1 MNLTGVIMSSQYNLT
16 SNEKNVLIALEN
28 LNDASPSELAE
39 RSEMK
44 METAMQAVFLLEE
57 KGLAQVEETIT
68 EIFELSDEG
77 KKYAEE
83 GLPERQIINSISEP
97 VAMDELK
104 KKFNP
109 AVVGIATGWLRRK
122 GWAGIEKGMIVP
134 TGNAEIGADEQV
146 LAVFAGEERTFD
158 ELGADQNIVN
168 DLIKRKLVVKSENKQ
183 RKLIITP
190 EGEELVA
197 AGIVIEEE
205 LAQITSE
212 LLKSGEWKSK
222 KFRPYNIHTAPKPIY
237 GAKIH
242 PYQRLIDQMRRIFLD
257 MGFTEIKGD
266 AIQSSF
272 WNFDSLFQPQDH
284 PAREMQDTFH
294 LSSIS
299 ELPEE
304 YKDHVCAMHEHG
316 GDTQS
321 TGWGSKWSEEI
332 ACKNVLRTHT
342 TALTIKYLADNPEP
356 PVKAFSIDRAYRRE
370 TIDPTHTP
378 EFEQLEGVVMD
389 RDMSFSNLLGCLAEF
404 YHRMGFEDVRFRPG
418 YFPYTEPSV
427 EPEVYVDGLGWVE
440 LGGAGVFR
448 KEVTHPLGIKYPVL
462 AWGLGVSRLA
472 MLKLGLKDL
481 RQLYHSDIDWLRK
494 SEVCQL

>member
-1 MNLTGVIMSSQYNLT
+1 MSSQYNLT
-16 SNEKNVLIALEN
+16 SNEKNVLIALEY
-28 LNDASPSELAE
+28 LKDASPDELAE
-39 RSEMK
+39 KAEMK
-44 METAMQAVFLLEE
+44 METAMQAAFLLEE
-57 KGLAQVEETIT
+57 KGLAQVEESVT
-68 EIFELSDEG
+68 EIFELTGEG

-83 GLPERQIINSISEP
+83 GLPERQIINTISEP
-97 VAMDELK
+97 VSMDDLK
-104 KKFNP
+104 EKFNP
-109 AVVGIATGWLRRK
+109 AIVGIATGWLRRK
-122 GWAGIEKGMIVP
+122 GWAGIENGMIVP
-134 TGNAEIGADEQV
+134 TGNAQTSADEHA
-146 LAVFAGEERTFD
+146 LAAFAGEEKTFG
-158 ELGADQNIVN
+158 ELGADKNVIN
-168 DLIKRKLVVKSENKQ
+168 DLIKRKLVSKIENKQ
-183 RKLIITP
+183 RTIKLTA
-190 EGEELVA
+190 EGKKLTD
-197 AGIVIEEE
+197 AGIVVEEE

-212 LLKSGEWKSK
+212 LLKSGEWMNK

-257 MGFTEIKGD
+257 MGFTEIKGE

-294 LSSIS
+294 LSSTS

-304 YKDHVCAMHEHG
+304 YKDNVCAMHEHG
-316 GDTQS
+316 GDTES

-356 PVKAFSIDRAYRRE
+356 PIKAFSIDRAYRRE

-389 RDMSFSNLLGCLAEF
+389 KDMSFSNLLGCLSEF

>member
-1 MNLTGVIMSSQYNLT
+1 MSSQYNLT
-16 SNEKNVLIALEN
+16 SNEKNALLALEK
-28 LNDASPSELAE
+28 LKDASPGELADKA
-39 RSEMK
+39 EMK
-44 METAMQAVFLLEE
+44 METAMQAAFLLEE
-57 KGLAQVEETIT
+57 KGLVQVEETVT
-68 EIFELSDEG
+68 GIFELTKEG
-77 KKYAEE
+77 EKYADE
-83 GLPERQIINSISEP
+83 GLPERQIINAVSKP
-97 VAMDELK
+97 VSMDELK
-104 KKFNP
+104 EKFNP

-122 GWAGIEKGMIVP
+122 GWASIDKGMIVP
-134 TGNAEIGADEQV
+134 TGNCDTGPDEQV
-146 LAVFAGEERTFD
+146 LALFAGEKKTLE
-158 ELGADQNIVN
+158 ELGADLSVIG
-168 DLIKRKLVVKSENKQ
+168 DLIKRKLVSKSEEKE
-183 RKLIITP
+183 RKITITP
-190 EGEELVA
+190 KGKDLVA
-197 AGIVIEEE
+197 EGITVEEE
-205 LAQITSE
+205 LAQISSE
-212 LLKSGEWKSK
+212 LLKTGDWRNR
-222 KFRPYNIHTAPKPIY
+222 KFRPYNIHTTPRPIY

-257 MGFTEIKGD
+257 MGFTEIKGEVV
-266 AIQSSF
+266 QSSF

-294 LSSIS
+294 LSSVS

-304 YKDHVCAMHEHG
+304 YKDNVCAAHENG
-316 GDTQS
+316 GETGS
-321 TGWGSKWSEEI
+321 TGWGGKWSEEI
-332 ACKNVLRTHT
+332 ACRNVLRTHT

-389 RDMSFSNLLGCLAEF
+389 RDMSFSNLLGCLSEF

-448 KEVTHPLGIKYPVL
+448 KEVTHPLGIRYPVL

>member
-1 MNLTGVIMSSQYNLT
+1 MASDYNLT
-16 SNEKNVLIALEN
+16 PNEKNVLLALEELKN
-28 LNDASPSELAE
+28 ANPDELAQKAG
-39 RSEMK
+39 MK
-44 METAMQAVFLLEE
+44 VETAMQAAFLLDEN
-57 KGLAQVEETIT
+57 GLARVDEKVIETYGLT
-68 EIFELSDEG
+68 DEG
-77 KKYAEE
+77 KKYADE

-97 VAMDELK
+97 TSMDELK
-104 KKFNP
+104 DRFNP
-109 AVVGIATGWLRRK
+109 ALVGIATGWLRRK
-122 GWAGIEKGMIVP
+122 GWATIEKGMIVP
-134 TGNAEIGADEQV
+134 TGNADSGDDEKV
-146 LAVFAGEERTFD
+146 LDKFGGQERTSE
-158 ELGADQNIVN
+158 ELEASPALMKDM
-168 DLIKRKLVVKSENKQ
+168 LKRKFVTKNEDKHRSVSITVEGAKLVES
-183 RKLIITP
+183 
-190 EGEELVA
+190 
-197 AGIVIEEE
+197 GIEVEEE
-205 LAQITSE
+205 IAQITSE
-212 LLKSGEWKSK
+212 MLKSGQWKDK
-222 KFRPYNIHTAPKPIY
+222 KFRAYNIQTPPRQIY
-237 GAKIH
+237 GAKVH

-257 MGFTEIKGD
+257 MGFTEIKGE
-266 AIQSSF
+266 IVQSSF

-294 LSSIS
+294 LSSRS
-299 ELPEE
+299 ELPPE
-304 YKDHVCAMHEHG
+304 YKDQVCAMHEHG
-316 GDTQS
+316 GDTES
-321 TGWGSKWSEEI
+321 TGWGGKWSEEI

-389 RDMSFSNLLGCLAEF
+389 KDMSFANLLGCLKEF

-448 KEVTHPLGIKYPVL
+448 KEVTEPLGIKYPVL

-481 RQLYHSDIDWLRK
+481 RLLYQSDIDWLRK
-494 SEVCQL
+494 SPVCQL